1 MFLSIFYK
9 MTLIIKH
16 IISYVGVETCPR
28 NPDEAS
34 LLISKFYYLNQMWW
48 LRAVILALRR
58 QR

>member
-1 MFLSIFYK
+1 